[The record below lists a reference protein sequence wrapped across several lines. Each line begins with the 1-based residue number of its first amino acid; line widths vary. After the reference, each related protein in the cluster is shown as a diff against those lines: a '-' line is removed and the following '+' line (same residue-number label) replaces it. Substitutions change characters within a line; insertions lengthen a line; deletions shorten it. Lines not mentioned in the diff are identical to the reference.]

1 MASERL
7 TPLDASFL
15 HLEDSVSHMH
25 VACVMVFAG
34 PPPRYEELLDHL
46 DARLYLVPRY
56 RQRLALVPFGQGRP
70 RWVDDQD
77 FDLRFHVRRT
87 ALPRPGTET
96 ELRVL
101 AGRVFSQPLRR
112 DRPLWEIWLVEG
124 LVGRRFALLS
134 KTHHALVD
142 GVSGLDILS
151 VLFAPEDE
159 ESGEDTEWRARPT
172 PSSTQ
177 LLAESLLERA
187 TIPAEA
193 FRAVRA
199 VLRGPRRLA
208 SETASRLQ
216 GASAFAF
223 AGLSPAPATPFNDQL
238 IGPDR
243 RFTWVR
249 ASLGD
254 VKAIKNSLGGTVNDV
269 VLTVVNGALRR
280 YLLRREVDVEGMT
293 LKALVPVSVRA
304 EDQRG
309 TLGNKVS
316 GMIAPLPVSCADPV
330 ASLRTIGGVMDQ
342 VKSSG
347 QAIGAQALT
356 ELSGFAPANLISQAG
371 RVAIR
376 QRFINLV
383 VTNIPG
389 PQHPLMMG
397 DSELLDIFPMVP
409 LGSNLALGVAIVSY
423 NGTLNF
429 GLVGDFKVMHDL
441 EELAGDLTEAL
452 GELASVAGVTI
463 RPTGRAATHA
473 PSHAA
478 SNDGSAN
485 AQ

>member
-1 MASERL
+1 MVSERL

-15 HLEDSVSHMH
+15 HFEDSASHMH
-25 VACVMVFAG
+25 VACVMMFAG
-34 PPPRYEELLDHL
+34 APPDYEQLLRHL
-46 DARLYLVPRY
+46 AARLHLVPRY

-87 ALPRPGTET
+87 ALPTPGTET

-124 LVGRRFALLS
+124 VTGGRFALLS

-151 VLFAPEDE
+151 VLFAPEE
-159 ESGEDTEWRARPT
+159 EHRGEHGEWRPRPT
-172 PSSTQ
+172 PSAAR

-187 TIPAEA
+187 TVPAEGY
-193 FRAVRA
+193 RAARA
-199 VLRGPRRLA
+199 VLRRPRQLG
-208 SETASRLQ
+208 SEALGLLR
-216 GASAFAF
+216 GASALAF
-223 AGLSPAPATPFNDQL
+223 AGLSPAPTTPFNESL
-238 IGPDR
+238 VGPDR

-249 ASLGD
+249 ASLAD
-254 VKAIKNSLGGTVNDV
+254 VKSIKNSLGGTVNDV
-269 VLTVVNGALRR
+269 VLAIVSGALRR
-280 YLLRREVDVEGMT
+280 YLQRRGIDVEGMT
-293 LKALVPVSVRA
+293 LKALVPVSVRG
-304 EDQRG
+304 EEHRG

-330 ASLRTIGGVMDQ
+330 ASLQAIGAAMDH

-347 QAIGAQALT
+347 QAVGAQALT

-371 RVAIR
+371 RVAFR

-389 PQHPLMMG
+389 PQLPLMMA
-397 DSELLDIFPMVP
+397 EREMLDIFPMVP

-441 EELAGDLTEAL
+441 EDLAGDVADAL
-452 GELASVAGVTI
+452 KELC
-463 RPTGRAATHA
+463 
-473 PSHAA
+473 HAA
-478 SNDGSAN
+478 DVRVTPLRRSG
-485 AQ
+485 